1 MKILATEMQNM
12 KLANSMKSSDVAHV
26 GVYCQICGSP
36 SHYADSCPV
45 IGTDDKNGNQEDAN
59 YVGQNNQGAGPG
71 YGPPTNR
78 WDNPNRNNPNL
89 SYKPQNPAPT
99 GFPYKQQQGNAPY
112 QSRGQYNVRT
122 QEQNNTSYQS
132 KPQYNNQSQGQQ
144 NQNSGGYSY
153 QPQQPNQQEAGGS
166 SSLEAMMA
174 SFMAEADKRAQEAER
189 RAQEQDRRV
198 KELEQTVRMI
208 GNQVAQQADSAHR
221 EPGKLPSKPEH
232 NPRESVNAIT
242 LRGGKQLE
250 MIPAPTT
257 RNSAEKSAL
266 NSALDEE
273 ESSKEAENREENS
286 AQTVEPAPYKP
297 PVPYPQRL
305 KGARRDKEFMKF
317 VDKIHTLYI
326 TMPFT
331 DAITQI
337 PTYAKFMKEIMTGK
351 RKMDGTETVALSE
364 ECSAAMHV
372 PMPPKLKDSGSFS
385 IPCDI
390 GGLTIRRAL
399 CDLGASVSIM
409 PYSLYSKL
417 NLGDLCPTN
426 ISIRLADRSCRL
438 PKGILKDVPVKV
450 KNIYIPA
457 DFIVLEISEDTDIP
471 IILGRPFL
479 YTARVVIDMDRGSI
493 ALRVG
498 SERVVFYL
506 PDMCRTPSLLADC
519 DVLDSADV
527 DQPISLT
534 SIESYKVVPGCPIP
548 MDVYAMSI
556 EGADAADVAGDT
568 GKESCTVEL
577 KPLPASLRYEFLGPN
592 STYPVIVNAS
602 LTDVET
608 QRLLDVLRKY
618 RPALGYSID
627 DLKGISPDLC
637 MHRINLEDDARPS
650 RDALRRLNPKLNDV
664 VKKEILKL
672 LDAGIIY
679 SVADSKWVSP
689 VHGVPKK
696 GGLTVVRNEHNELIP
711 TRTVTGWRMCIDYR
725 KLNKATLKDH
735 FPLPFIDQMLER
747 LAKHTFFCYLDG
759 YSGFFQI
766 PIHPEDQEKTTFT
779 CPFGTF
785 AYRRM
790 PFGLC
795 NAPATF
801 QRCMMAIF
809 SDSLERTMEVFMDD
823 FSVYGSSFDSCLSN
837 LANVLSRC
845 VDTNLV
851 LNWEKCHFMVQEG
864 IVLGHMV
871 SHRGIEVDRAKVE
884 VIERLPP
891 PKDVKGIMSFLGHA
905 GFYRRFIKDFSRT
918 AKPLTDL
925 LCQEAEF
932 KFTDSCLNAFNSLK
946 TALTS
951 APIVQPP
958 DWELPFKL
966 MCDASDF
973 AVGAVLGQRIDKKL
987 HVVYYASKVLAG
999 AAVNYTTTEKEMLAV
1014 VYAFEKF
1021 RQYLLCSKTIV
1032 YTDHAAIK
1040 YLLSKKESKPR
1051 LICWV
1056 LFLQEFDIEIR
1067 DKKGAENLVADHLSR
1082 LELGEL
1088 DREEDKLP
1096 INDSLVDEQLMH
1108 IDVANVPW
1116 YADFVNFL
1124 ACGILPPDLSHN
1136 QKRKFLS
1143 DVKRYFWD
1151 DPFLY
1156 RLCADGLYRTCVDE
1170 DQIPFILDR
1179 CHSSQ
1184 YGGHGAGSKTAT
1196 KVLQS
1201 GFFWPSLFKDAHE
1214 FVKACDQCQRTVA
1227 TPTCDAKVVIKMFQK
1242 VIFPRFG
1249 VPRTVISDGGSH
1261 FKEQNFETLLKK
1273 YGVYH
1278 KTGTPYHPQ
1287 TSGQVEISNREIK
1300 SILGKTVSSHRKDW
1314 ASKLDDA
1321 LWAYRTAY
1329 KTPIGMSPF
1338 RLVYGKTCHLPVELE
1353 YKALWAI
1360 RELNMDMKAAGE
1372 KRILQLHELDEI
1384 RLDSYENAR
1393 IYKERTK
1400 KWHDKRIM
1408 RREFNEGER
1417 VLLYNSRLRL
1427 FPGKLRTKWSGPYT
1441 VERAHSDGHVEISV
1455 EGGKIMVVNGQR
1467 LKHYHVLKHL
1477 APPDGI
1483 DDDLLLGKGSQQGT
1497 SRECS

>member
-1 MKILATEMQNM
+1 MPKKTPRRKKQIQISDDDTPDQRKNNRQAQNEARQLRALNRNRAGMAMNQNDPALLNGVVDDDQQRQVPPPVRRTLGDYTTPRVTGFQSAIAPPGIEANTWELKTGLIQMVQNSQFSGRINEDPHQHLKRFVQMCNTVKTNGVPSESYYLRLFPFSLSDKASRWLDSHAEGTFTTWNRLAEAFLQQYFPPSKTAHFRNKIISFRSIDGETLYDAWERYKELTRMCPHHNLEQWQIIDTFYQGIDQGMRTLINQAAGNPRDRKGVQDLCQAESTNDIARLADSMKILATEMQNM
-12 KLANSMKSSDVAHV
+12 KLANSMKSSDVAHI

-36 SHYADSCPV
+36 SHYADGCPV
-45 IGTDDKNGNQEDAN
+45 IGSDNDGGTQEDAN
-59 YVGQNNQGAGPG
+59 FVGQINQGTGFGNGSAG
-71 YGPPTNR
+71 NR
-78 WDNPNRNNPNL
+78 WDNPNRNHPNL
-89 SYKPQNPAPT
+89 SYKPQNQAPMS
-99 GFPYKQQQGNAPY
+99 FPYKQQQGNAPY
-112 QSRGQYNVRT
+112 QPRGQYNVRA
-122 QEQNNTSYQS
+122 QEQNNNSYQP
-132 KPQYNNQSQGQQ
+132 KPQYNNQLQGQQ
-144 NQNSGGYSY
+144 NQNSGSYSY
-153 QPQQPNQQEAGGS
+153 QPQQPKQQETSES
-166 SSLEAMMA
+166 SGLETMMA
-174 SFMAEADKRAQEAER
+174 KFMADQERRAQEADKRAQEADK
-189 RAQEQDRRV
+189 RAQEQERRV
-198 KELEQTVRMI
+198 KELGQTIRMI

-232 NPRESVNAIT
+232 HPRESVNAIT

-250 MIPAPTT
+250 MIPAQTS
-257 RNSAEKSAL
+257 RNPAAKSAL

-273 ESSKEAENREENS
+273 ETSQEAENREENS
-286 AQTVEPAPYKP
+286 VQTVEPAPYKP

-317 VDKIHTLYI
+317 VDKIRALYI

-372 PMPPKLKDSGSFS
+372 PMPPKRKDSGSFS

-390 GGLTIRRAL
+390 GGITIHRAL

-426 ISIRLADRSCRL
+426 ISICLADHSCRL

-471 IILGRPFL
+471 IFLGRPFL

-498 SERVVFYL
+498 SEHVVFYL

-548 MDVYAMSI
+548 MDVYAVSI
-556 EGADAADVAGDT
+556 EGADAADAAGDA

-608 QRLLDVLRKY
+608 QKLLDVLRKH

-689 VHGVPKK
+689 VHVVPKK
-696 GGLTVVRNEHNELIP
+696 GGLTIVRNEQNELIP

-747 LAKHTFFCYLDG
+747 LAKHKFFCYLDG

-785 AYRRM
+785 AYRHM

-809 SDSLERTMEVFMDD
+809 SDFLEHTMEVFMDD

-837 LANVLSRC
+837 LADV
-845 VDTNLV
+845 LV
-851 LNWEKCHFMVQEG
+851 L
-864 IVLGHMV
+864 
-871 SHRGIEVDRAKVE
+871 
-884 VIERLPP
+884 
-891 PKDVKGIMSFLGHA
+891 
-905 GFYRRFIKDFSRT
+905 T
-918 AKPLTDL
+918 LTW
-925 LCQEAEF
+925 F
-932 KFTDSCLNAFNSLK
+932 
-946 TALTS
+946 
-951 APIVQPP
+951 
-958 DWELPFKL
+958 
-966 MCDASDF
+966 
-973 AVGAVLGQRIDKKL
+973 
-987 HVVYYASKVLAG
+987 
-999 AAVNYTTTEKEMLAV
+999 
-1014 VYAFEKF
+1014 
-1021 RQYLLCSKTIV
+1021 
-1032 YTDHAAIK
+1032 
-1040 YLLSKKESKPR
+1040 
-1051 LICWV
+1051 
-1056 LFLQEFDIEIR
+1056 
-1067 DKKGAENLVADHLSR
+1067 
-1082 LELGEL
+1082 
-1088 DREEDKLP
+1088 
-1096 INDSLVDEQLMH
+1096 
-1108 IDVANVPW
+1108 
-1116 YADFVNFL
+1116 
-1124 ACGILPPDLSHN
+1124 
-1136 QKRKFLS
+1136 
-1143 DVKRYFWD
+1143 
-1151 DPFLY
+1151 
-1156 RLCADGLYRTCVDE
+1156 
-1170 DQIPFILDR
+1170 
-1179 CHSSQ
+1179 
-1184 YGGHGAGSKTAT
+1184 
-1196 KVLQS
+1196 
-1201 GFFWPSLFKDAHE
+1201 
-1214 FVKACDQCQRTVA
+1214 
-1227 TPTCDAKVVIKMFQK
+1227 
-1242 VIFPRFG
+1242 
-1249 VPRTVISDGGSH
+1249 
-1261 FKEQNFETLLKK
+1261 
-1273 YGVYH
+1273 
-1278 KTGTPYHPQ
+1278 
-1287 TSGQVEISNREIK
+1287 
-1300 SILGKTVSSHRKDW
+1300 
-1314 ASKLDDA
+1314 
-1321 LWAYRTAY
+1321 
-1329 KTPIGMSPF
+1329 
-1338 RLVYGKTCHLPVELE
+1338 
-1353 YKALWAI
+1353 
-1360 RELNMDMKAAGE
+1360 
-1372 KRILQLHELDEI
+1372 
-1384 RLDSYENAR
+1384 
-1393 IYKERTK
+1393 
-1400 KWHDKRIM
+1400 
-1408 RREFNEGER
+1408 
-1417 VLLYNSRLRL
+1417 
-1427 FPGKLRTKWSGPYT
+1427 
-1441 VERAHSDGHVEISV
+1441 
-1455 EGGKIMVVNGQR
+1455 
-1467 LKHYHVLKHL
+1467 
-1477 APPDGI
+1477 
-1483 DDDLLLGKGSQQGT
+1483 
-1497 SRECS
+1497 

>member
-1 MKILATEMQNM
+1 MRTLINQAAGGGLNQVPLEDTYEIIERVAQDYHLWTSDRGNPKDRKDVQDLCQAESTNDIARLADTMKILATKIQSL
-12 KLANSMKSSDVAHV
+12 KLANTMKSSDVAHV
-26 GVYCQICGSP
+26 GVYYQICGTP
-36 SHYADSCPV
+36 SHHADGCLV
-45 IGTDDKNGNQEDAN
+45 IGSDDNNGNQEDAN

-89 SYKPQNPAPT
+89 SYKPQNPAPQ

-112 QSRGQYNVRT
+112 QPRGQYNN
-122 QEQNNTSYQS
+122 QAQQSQNNNSYQPS
-132 KPQYNNQSQGQQ
+132 TQYNNQYSNQSQGQQ
-144 NQNSGGYSY
+144 NQNSGNYSY
-153 QPQQPNQQEAGGS
+153 QPQQPKQQESGS
-166 SSLEAMMA
+166 SSSMEAMMA
-174 SFMAEADKRAQEAER
+174 KFLA
-189 RAQEQDRRV
+189 EQDKKVQGLQQVIDQLVIQNRM
-198 KELEQTVRMI
+198 LET
-208 GNQVAQQADSAHR
+208 QVAQQANSATM
-221 EPGKLPSKPEH
+221 EQGKLPSTPEH
-232 NPRESVNAIT
+232 NTRESVNAIT

-250 MIPAPTT
+250 MIPAQTT
-257 RNSAEKSAL
+257 RNSVEKSAL
-266 NSALDEE
+266 NSAPAEE
-273 ESSKEAENREENS
+273 ETSNEAEDRNENS

-297 PVPYPQRL
+297 PIPFPQRL
-305 KGARRDKEFMKF
+305 KGARRDKEFMQF
-317 VDKIHTLYI
+317 VDKIRTLYI

-337 PTYAKFMKEIMTGK
+337 PTNAKFMKEILTGK

-409 PYSLYSKL
+409 PYSLYAKL

-438 PKGILKDVPVKV
+438 PKGILKDVPVRV

-457 DFIVLEISEDTDIP
+457 DFVMLEISEDTDIP

-498 SERVVFYL
+498 NERVVFYL

-556 EGADAADVAGDT
+556 EGADAADAAGDA

-577 KPLPASLRYEFLGPN
+577 KPLPASLRYKFLGPN

-608 QRLLDVLRKY
+608 QKLLDVLRKH

-672 LDAGIIY
+672 LDVDIIY

-689 VHGVPKK
+689 VHVVPKK
-696 GGLTVVRNEHNELIP
+696 GGLTVLRNEHNELIP

-747 LAKHTFFCYLDG
+747 LAKHKFFCYLDG

-766 PIHPEDQEKTTFT
+766 PIHPEHQEKTTFT

-801 QRCMMAIF
+801 QQ
-809 SDSLERTMEVFMDD
+809 
-823 FSVYGSSFDSCLSN
+823 
-837 LANVLSRC
+837 
-845 VDTNLV
+845 
-851 LNWEKCHFMVQEG
+851 CHFMVQEG

-884 VIERLPP
+884 VIEKLPP
-891 PKDVKGIMSFLGHA
+891 LKDVKGIRNFLGHA
-905 GFYRRFIKDFSRT
+905 GFYRRFIKDFSKI

-925 LCQEAEF
+925 LYQKAEF
-932 KFTDSCLNAFNSLK
+932 NFNDSCLNAFNNLK

-951 APIVQPP
+951 DPIVQPP
-958 DWELPFKL
+958 DWELPFEL
-966 MCDASDF
+966 MCDASDY
-973 AVGAVLGQRIDKKL
+973 AVGAVLGQRIVKKL

-999 AAVNYTTTEKEMLAV
+999 AAVNYTTTEKEMLAI

-1021 RQYLLCSKTIV
+1021 RQYLIGSKTIV

-1040 YLLSKKESKPR
+1040 YLLSKKDSKPR
-1051 LICWV
+1051 LIRWV
-1056 LFLQEFDIEIR
+1056 LLLQEFDIDIR

-1096 INDSLVDEQLMH
+1096 MTDSLAGEELMR
-1108 IDVANVPW
+1108 IDVDNVPW

-1143 DVKRYFWD
+1143 DVKRYFCD

-1156 RLCADGLYRTCVDE
+1156 RLCADGLYRTC
-1170 DQIPFILDR
+1170 
-1179 CHSSQ
+1179 
-1184 YGGHGAGSKTAT
+1184 
-1196 KVLQS
+1196 
-1201 GFFWPSLFKDAHE
+1201 
-1214 FVKACDQCQRTVA
+1214 
-1227 TPTCDAKVVIKMFQK
+1227 
-1242 VIFPRFG
+1242 
-1249 VPRTVISDGGSH
+1249 
-1261 FKEQNFETLLKK
+1261 
-1273 YGVYH
+1273 
-1278 KTGTPYHPQ
+1278 

-1329 KTPIGMSPF
+1329 KTPI
-1338 RLVYGKTCHLPVELE
+1338 
-1353 YKALWAI
+1353 
-1360 RELNMDMKAAGE
+1360 ELNMDMKAAGE
-1372 KRILQLHELDEI
+1372 KRILQLHEIDEI

-1400 KWHDKRIM
+1400 KWHDKRIV

-1427 FPGKLRTKWSGPYT
+1427 FSGTLRTKWSGPYT
-1441 VERAHSDGHVEISV
+1441 VERAHPDGHVEISV
-1455 EGGKIMVVNGQR
+1455 EGGKTMVVNGQR

-1477 APPDGI
+1477 ALPDGI
-1483 DDDLLLGKGSQQGT
+1483 DDNLLLGKRSHQGT

>member
-1 MKILATEMQNM
+1 
-12 KLANSMKSSDVAHV
+12 
-26 GVYCQICGSP
+26 
-36 SHYADSCPV
+36 
-45 IGTDDKNGNQEDAN
+45 
-59 YVGQNNQGAGPG
+59 
-71 YGPPTNR
+71 
-78 WDNPNRNNPNL
+78 
-89 SYKPQNPAPT
+89 
-99 GFPYKQQQGNAPY
+99 
-112 QSRGQYNVRT
+112 
-122 QEQNNTSYQS
+122 
-132 KPQYNNQSQGQQ
+132 
-144 NQNSGGYSY
+144 
-153 QPQQPNQQEAGGS
+153 
-166 SSLEAMMA
+166 
-174 SFMAEADKRAQEAER
+174 
-189 RAQEQDRRV
+189 
-198 KELEQTVRMI
+198 
-208 GNQVAQQADSAHR
+208 
-221 EPGKLPSKPEH
+221 
-232 NPRESVNAIT
+232 
-242 LRGGKQLE
+242 
-250 MIPAPTT
+250 
-257 RNSAEKSAL
+257 
-266 NSALDEE
+266 
-273 ESSKEAENREENS
+273 
-286 AQTVEPAPYKP
+286 
-297 PVPYPQRL
+297 
-305 KGARRDKEFMKF
+305 
-317 VDKIHTLYI
+317 
-326 TMPFT
+326 
-331 DAITQI
+331 
-337 PTYAKFMKEIMTGK
+337 
-351 RKMDGTETVALSE
+351 
-364 ECSAAMHV
+364 MHI

-409 PYSLYSKL
+409 PYSLYAKL

-426 ISIRLADRSCRL
+426 ISIHLADCSCRL
-438 PKGILKDVPVKV
+438 PKGILKDVPVRV

-457 DFIVLEISEDTDIP
+457 DFVVLEIPEDTDIP

-506 PDMCRTPSLLADC
+506 HDMCRTPSLLADC

-556 EGADAADVAGDT
+556 EGADAADAAGDT

-608 QRLLDVLRKY
+608 QKLLVVLREH

-637 MHRINLEDDARPS
+637 IHRINLEDDARPS

-689 VHGVPKK
+689 VHVVPKK
-696 GGLTVVRNEHNELIP
+696 GGLTV
-711 TRTVTGWRMCIDYR
+711 
-725 KLNKATLKDH
+725 
-735 FPLPFIDQMLER
+735 
-747 LAKHTFFCYLDG
+747 
-759 YSGFFQI
+759 I

-790 PFGLC
+790 PFGHC

-801 QRCMMAIF
+801 HRCMMAIF
-809 SDSLERTMEVFMDD
+809 SDFLERTMEVFMDD

-837 LANVLSRC
+837 LANVLRRC
-845 VDTNLV
+845 VDTNLG
-851 LNWEKCHFMVQEG
+851 LNLEKCHFMVQEG

-884 VIERLPP
+884 VIEKLPP
-891 PKDVKGIMSFLGHA
+891 PRDVKGIRSFLGHA
-905 GFYRRFIKDFSRT
+905 GFYRRFIKDFSKT

-932 KFTDSCLNAFNSLK
+932 KFTDSCLNAFNNLK

-958 DWELPFKL
+958 DWELPFEL

-1014 VYAFEKF
+1014 VHAFEKF

-1040 YLLSKKESKPR
+1040 YLLSKKDSKPH
-1051 LICWV
+1051 LIRWV
-1056 LFLQEFDIEIR
+1056 LLLQEFDIEIR
-1067 DKKGAENLVADHLSR
+1067 NKKGAENLVGDHLSR

-1088 DREEDKLP
+1088 NREEDKLP
-1096 INDSLVDEQLMH
+1096 INDSLVDEHLMH
-1108 IDVANVPW
+1108 IDVDNVPW

-1124 ACGILPPDLSHN
+1124 ACGILPLDLSHN

-1156 RLCADGLYRTCVDE
+1156 RLCADGLYRTC
-1170 DQIPFILDR
+1170 
-1179 CHSSQ
+1179 
-1184 YGGHGAGSKTAT
+1184 
-1196 KVLQS
+1196 
-1201 GFFWPSLFKDAHE
+1201 
-1214 FVKACDQCQRTVA
+1214 
-1227 TPTCDAKVVIKMFQK
+1227 
-1242 VIFPRFG
+1242 
-1249 VPRTVISDGGSH
+1249 
-1261 FKEQNFETLLKK
+1261 
-1273 YGVYH
+1273 
-1278 KTGTPYHPQ
+1278 

-1300 SILGKTVSSHRKDW
+1300 NILGKTVSSHRKDW

-1321 LWAYRTAY
+1321 MWAYMTAY

-1360 RELNMDMKAAGE
+1360 QELNMDMKAVGE
-1372 KRILQLHELDEI
+1372 K
-1384 RLDSYENAR
+1384 
-1393 IYKERTK
+1393 
-1400 KWHDKRIM
+1400 
-1408 RREFNEGER
+1408 
-1417 VLLYNSRLRL
+1417 
-1427 FPGKLRTKWSGPYT
+1427 
-1441 VERAHSDGHVEISV
+1441 
-1455 EGGKIMVVNGQR
+1455 
-1467 LKHYHVLKHL
+1467 
-1477 APPDGI
+1477 
-1483 DDDLLLGKGSQQGT
+1483 
-1497 SRECS
+1497 

>member
-1 MKILATEMQNM
+1 MISAQDTQ
-12 KLANSMKSSDVAHV
+12 
-26 GVYCQICGSP
+26 
-36 SHYADSCPV
+36 
-45 IGTDDKNGNQEDAN
+45 
-59 YVGQNNQGAGPG
+59 
-71 YGPPTNR
+71 
-78 WDNPNRNNPNL
+78 
-89 SYKPQNPAPT
+89 T
-99 GFPYKQQQGNAPY
+99 G
-112 QSRGQYNVRT
+112 
-122 QEQNNTSYQS
+122 
-132 KPQYNNQSQGQQ
+132 
-144 NQNSGGYSY
+144 
-153 QPQQPNQQEAGGS
+153 
-166 SSLEAMMA
+166 
-174 SFMAEADKRAQEAER
+174 
-189 RAQEQDRRV
+189 
-198 KELEQTVRMI
+198 
-208 GNQVAQQADSAHR
+208 
-221 EPGKLPSKPEH
+221 
-232 NPRESVNAIT
+232 
-242 LRGGKQLE
+242 
-250 MIPAPTT
+250 
-257 RNSAEKSAL
+257 AEKSAL
-266 NSALDEE
+266 NSASAEE
-273 ESSKEAENREENS
+273 ETSKEAEDRNENS
-286 AQTVEPAPYKP
+286 ARTLEPAPYKP
-297 PVPYPQRL
+297 PIPFPQRF
-305 KGARRDKEFMKF
+305 KGARRDKEFMQF
-317 VDKIHTLYI
+317 VDKIRTLYI

-390 GGLTIRRAL
+390 GGITIRRAL

-409 PYSLYSKL
+409 PYSLYAKL

-426 ISIRLADRSCRL
+426 ISIHLADRSCRL
-438 PKGILKDVPVKV
+438 PKGILKDVSVRV

-498 SERVVFYL
+498 NECVVFYL

-534 SIESYKVVPGCPIP
+534 SIESYKVVPGCLIP

-556 EGADAADVAGDT
+556 EGADAADAAGDT
-568 GKESCTVEL
+568 GKESCPVEL
-577 KPLPASLRYEFLGPN
+577 KPLPASLMYEFLGPN

-608 QRLLDVLRKY
+608 QKLLDVLRKH

-672 LDAGIIY
+672 LDVGINY

-689 VHGVPKK
+689 VHVVPKK

-747 LAKHTFFCYLDG
+747 LAK
-759 YSGFFQI
+759 
-766 PIHPEDQEKTTFT
+766 
-779 CPFGTF
+779 
-785 AYRRM
+785 RM

-809 SDSLERTMEVFMDD
+809 SDFLEHTMEVFMDD
-823 FSVYGSSFDSCLSN
+823 YSVYGSSFDSCLSN
-837 LANVLSRC
+837 LTDVLRRC

-884 VIERLPP
+884 VIEKLPP
-891 PKDVKGIMSFLGHA
+891 PKDVKGIRSFLRHA
-905 GFYRRFIKDFSRT
+905 GFYRRFIKDFSKI

-932 KFTDSCLNAFNSLK
+932 KFTDSCLNAFNDLK

-958 DWELPFKL
+958 DWELPFEL

-973 AVGAVLGQRIDKKL
+973 AVGSVLGQRIDKKL

-999 AAVNYTTTEKEMLAV
+999 VAVNYTTTEKEMLAI

-1021 RQYLLCSKTIV
+1021 RQYLIGSKTTV
-1032 YTDHAAIK
+1032 YTNHAAIK
-1040 YLLSKKESKPR
+1040 YLLSKKDSKPR
-1051 LICWV
+1051 LIRWV
-1056 LFLQEFDIEIR
+1056 LLLQEFDIDIR
-1067 DKKGAENLVADHLSR
+1067 DKRGAENLVADHLSR

-1096 INDSLVDEQLMH
+1096 MTDSLAGEELMS
-1108 IDVANVPW
+1108 IDVDNVPW
-1116 YADFVNFL
+1116 YADFINFL

-1156 RLCADGLYRTCVDE
+1156 RLCADGLYRTC
-1170 DQIPFILDR
+1170 
-1179 CHSSQ
+1179 
-1184 YGGHGAGSKTAT
+1184 
-1196 KVLQS
+1196 
-1201 GFFWPSLFKDAHE
+1201 
-1214 FVKACDQCQRTVA
+1214 
-1227 TPTCDAKVVIKMFQK
+1227 
-1242 VIFPRFG
+1242 
-1249 VPRTVISDGGSH
+1249 
-1261 FKEQNFETLLKK
+1261 
-1273 YGVYH
+1273 
-1278 KTGTPYHPQ
+1278 

-1321 LWAYRTAY
+1321 LWAYRTSY
-1329 KTPIGMSPF
+1329 KMPIGMSPF
-1338 RLVYGKTCHLPVELE
+1338 RLVYGKTCHLPVKLE
-1353 YKALWAI
+1353 YKALCAI
-1360 RELNMDMKAAGE
+1360 RELNMDMKTAGE

-1400 KWHDKRIM
+1400 KWHDKRIV
-1408 RREFNEGER
+1408 RREFSEGER

-1441 VERAHSDGHVEISV
+1441 VDRAHPDGHVEISV
-1455 EGGKIMVVNGQR
+1455 EGGKTMVVNGQR
-1467 LKHYHVLKHL
+1467 LKNYHVLKHL

-1483 DDDLLLGKGSQQGT
+1483 DDKLLLGKGSQQGT

>member
-1 MKILATEMQNM
+1 
-12 KLANSMKSSDVAHV
+12 
-26 GVYCQICGSP
+26 
-36 SHYADSCPV
+36 
-45 IGTDDKNGNQEDAN
+45 
-59 YVGQNNQGAGPG
+59 
-71 YGPPTNR
+71 
-78 WDNPNRNNPNL
+78 
-89 SYKPQNPAPT
+89 
-99 GFPYKQQQGNAPY
+99 
-112 QSRGQYNVRT
+112 
-122 QEQNNTSYQS
+122 
-132 KPQYNNQSQGQQ
+132 
-144 NQNSGGYSY
+144 
-153 QPQQPNQQEAGGS
+153 
-166 SSLEAMMA
+166 MMA
-174 SFMAEADKRAQEAER
+174 NFMAEADRRAQEADK

-198 KELEQTVRMI
+198 KELEQTIRMI
-208 GNQVAQQADSAHR
+208 GNQVAQQADSATR
-221 EPGKLPSKPEH
+221 EHGKLPSKPEH

-242 LRGGKQLE
+242 LRSGKHLE
-250 MIPAPTT
+250 MISAQDT
-257 RNSAEKSAL
+257 RTGAEKSVL
-266 NSALDEE
+266 NSASADEE
-273 ESSKEAENREENS
+273 TSPEAENRKENS
-286 AQTVEPAPYKP
+286 TQTVEPAPYKP
-297 PVPYPQRL
+297 PIPFTQRL

-317 VDKIHTLYI
+317 VDKIRTLYI

-337 PTYAKFMKEIMTGK
+337 PTYAKFMKEIMIGK

-364 ECSAAMHV
+364 ECSAAMHL

-409 PYSLYSKL
+409 PYSLYAKL

-438 PKGILKDVPVKV
+438 PKGILKDVPVRV
-450 KNIYIPA
+450 KNIYILA
-457 DFIVLEISEDTDIP
+457 DFVVLEISEDTDIP

-534 SIESYKVVPGCPIP
+534 SIESYKVIPGCPIL

-556 EGADAADVAGDT
+556 EGADAADAAGDT

-608 QRLLDVLRKY
+608 QKLLVVLREH

-627 DLKGISPDLC
+627 GLKGISPDLC

-689 VHGVPKK
+689 VHVVPKK
-696 GGLTVVRNEHNELIP
+696 GGLTVVRNEQNELIP

-747 LAKHTFFCYLDG
+747 LAKHKFFCYLDG

-809 SDSLERTMEVFMDD
+809 SDFLEHTMEVFMDD

-837 LANVLSRC
+837 LTDVLRRC

-871 SHRGIEVDRAKVE
+871 SQRGIEVDRAKVE
-884 VIERLPP
+884 VIEKLPP
-891 PKDVKGIMSFLGHA
+891 PKDVKGIRSFLGHA
-905 GFYRRFIKDFSRT
+905 GFYRRFIKDFSKT

-958 DWELPFKL
+958 DWELLFEL

-973 AVGAVLGQRIDKKL
+973 TVGAVLG
-987 HVVYYASKVLAG
+987 
-999 AAVNYTTTEKEMLAV
+999 
-1014 VYAFEKF
+1014 
-1021 RQYLLCSKTIV
+1021 
-1032 YTDHAAIK
+1032 
-1040 YLLSKKESKPR
+1040 
-1051 LICWV
+1051 
-1056 LFLQEFDIEIR
+1056 
-1067 DKKGAENLVADHLSR
+1067 
-1082 LELGEL
+1082 
-1088 DREEDKLP
+1088 
-1096 INDSLVDEQLMH
+1096 
-1108 IDVANVPW
+1108 
-1116 YADFVNFL
+1116 
-1124 ACGILPPDLSHN
+1124 
-1136 QKRKFLS
+1136 
-1143 DVKRYFWD
+1143 
-1151 DPFLY
+1151 
-1156 RLCADGLYRTCVDE
+1156 
-1170 DQIPFILDR
+1170 
-1179 CHSSQ
+1179 
-1184 YGGHGAGSKTAT
+1184 
-1196 KVLQS
+1196 
-1201 GFFWPSLFKDAHE
+1201 
-1214 FVKACDQCQRTVA
+1214 
-1227 TPTCDAKVVIKMFQK
+1227 
-1242 VIFPRFG
+1242 
-1249 VPRTVISDGGSH
+1249 
-1261 FKEQNFETLLKK
+1261 
-1273 YGVYH
+1273 
-1278 KTGTPYHPQ
+1278 
-1287 TSGQVEISNREIK
+1287 
-1300 SILGKTVSSHRKDW
+1300 
-1314 ASKLDDA
+1314 
-1321 LWAYRTAY
+1321 
-1329 KTPIGMSPF
+1329 
-1338 RLVYGKTCHLPVELE
+1338 
-1353 YKALWAI
+1353 
-1360 RELNMDMKAAGE
+1360 
-1372 KRILQLHELDEI
+1372 
-1384 RLDSYENAR
+1384 
-1393 IYKERTK
+1393 
-1400 KWHDKRIM
+1400 
-1408 RREFNEGER
+1408 
-1417 VLLYNSRLRL
+1417 
-1427 FPGKLRTKWSGPYT
+1427 
-1441 VERAHSDGHVEISV
+1441 
-1455 EGGKIMVVNGQR
+1455 
-1467 LKHYHVLKHL
+1467 
-1477 APPDGI
+1477 
-1483 DDDLLLGKGSQQGT
+1483 
-1497 SRECS
+1497 

>member
-1 MKILATEMQNM
+1 ML
-12 KLANSMKSSDVAHV
+12 
-26 GVYCQICGSP
+26 
-36 SHYADSCPV
+36 
-45 IGTDDKNGNQEDAN
+45 
-59 YVGQNNQGAGPG
+59 
-71 YGPPTNR
+71 
-78 WDNPNRNNPNL
+78 
-89 SYKPQNPAPT
+89 
-99 GFPYKQQQGNAPY
+99 
-112 QSRGQYNVRT
+112 
-122 QEQNNTSYQS
+122 
-132 KPQYNNQSQGQQ
+132 
-144 NQNSGGYSY
+144 
-153 QPQQPNQQEAGGS
+153 
-166 SSLEAMMA
+166 
-174 SFMAEADKRAQEAER
+174 
-189 RAQEQDRRV
+189 
-198 KELEQTVRMI
+198 
-208 GNQVAQQADSAHR
+208 
-221 EPGKLPSKPEH
+221 
-232 NPRESVNAIT
+232 
-242 LRGGKQLE
+242 
-250 MIPAPTT
+250 
-257 RNSAEKSAL
+257 
-266 NSALDEE
+266 
-273 ESSKEAENREENS
+273 
-286 AQTVEPAPYKP
+286 
-297 PVPYPQRL
+297 
-305 KGARRDKEFMKF
+305 
-317 VDKIHTLYI
+317 
-326 TMPFT
+326 FT

-364 ECSAAMHV
+364 EFSAAMHV

-390 GGLTIRRAL
+390 GGLTIRHAL

-426 ISIRLADRSCRL
+426 ISICLADRSCRL

-498 SERVVFYL
+498 NKRVVFYL
-506 PDMCRTPSLLADC
+506 PDMCRAPSLLADC

-527 DQPISLT
+527 NQPISLT
-534 SIESYKVVPGCPIP
+534 SIESYKVVTGCPIP

-556 EGADAADVAGDT
+556 EGADATDAAGDT
-568 GKESCTVEL
+568 GKESCAVEL

-608 QRLLDVLRKY
+608 QKLLDVLQKH
-618 RPALGYSID
+618 RPTLGYSID

-689 VHGVPKK
+689 VYVVPKK
-696 GGLTVVRNEHNELIP
+696 GGLTI
-711 TRTVTGWRMCIDYR
+711 
-725 KLNKATLKDH
+725 
-735 FPLPFIDQMLER
+735 
-747 LAKHTFFCYLDG
+747 
-759 YSGFFQI
+759 I
-766 PIHPEDQEKTTFT
+766 PIHSEDQEKTTFT

-809 SDSLERTMEVFMDD
+809 SDFLEHTMEVFMDD
-823 FSVYGSSFDSCLSN
+823 FSMYGSSFDSCISN
-837 LANVLSRC
+837 LTDVLRRC

-884 VIERLPP
+884 VIEKLPP
-891 PKDVKGIMSFLGHA
+891 PKDVKGIRSFLGHA
-905 GFYRRFIKDFSRT
+905 GFFRRFIKDFSKT

-932 KFTDSCLNAFNSLK
+932 NFNDSCLNAFNNLK

-958 DWELPFKL
+958 DWELPFEL

-987 HVVYYASKVLAG
+987 HVVYYASKVLAE
-999 AAVNYTTTEKEMLAV
+999 AAINYTTTEKEMLAI
-1014 VYAFEKF
+1014 VYVFEKF
-1021 RQYLLCSKTIV
+1021 RQYLIGSKTTV

-1040 YLLSKKESKPR
+1040 YLLSKKDWKPC
-1051 LICWV
+1051 LIRWV
-1056 LFLQEFDIEIR
+1056 LLLQEFDIDIR

-1082 LELGEL
+1082 LELREL
-1088 DREEDKLP
+1088 DREEDQLP
-1096 INDSLVDEQLMH
+1096 MTDSLAGEQLMR
-1108 IDVANVPW
+1108 IDEDHLPW

-1156 RLCADGLYRTCVDE
+1156 RLCADDLYRPCVDE
-1170 DQIPFILDR
+1170 DQIPYTLES

-1184 YGGHGAGSKTAT
+1184 YGGHGAGLKIAT

-1214 FVKACDQCQRTVA
+1214 FVKACDQCQRTGNISKQQEMPQQSILTVDLFDVWGIDFMGPFPSSYGNQYILIAVDYVSKWVEAVA

-1261 FKEQNFETLLKK
+1261 FKERNFKTLLKK

-1278 KTGTPYHPQ
+1278 KIGTPYHPQ

-1300 SILGKTVSSHRKDW
+1300 SILGKTVSSQRKDW

-1321 LWAYRTAY
+1321 LWAYKTAY
-1329 KTPIGMSPF
+1329 KMPIGMSPF
-1338 RLVYGKTCHLPVELE
+1338 RLVYGKTYHLPVELE

-1360 RELNMDMKAAGE
+1360 RELNMNMKAAGE
-1372 KRILQLHELDEI
+1372 KRILQLHELYEI

-1427 FPGKLRTKWSGPYT
+1427 FPGKLRTKWSGPYN
-1441 VERAHSDGHVEISV
+1441 VERAHPDGHVEISV
-1455 EGGKIMVVNGQR
+1455 KGGKTMVV
-1467 LKHYHVLKHL
+1467 KHYHVLKHL
-1477 APPDGI
+1477 ASPEGI
-1483 DDDLLLGKGSQQGT
+1483 DDYLLLGKGSQQGT

>member
-1 MKILATEMQNM
+1 M
-12 KLANSMKSSDVAHV
+12 
-26 GVYCQICGSP
+26 
-36 SHYADSCPV
+36 
-45 IGTDDKNGNQEDAN
+45 
-59 YVGQNNQGAGPG
+59 
-71 YGPPTNR
+71 
-78 WDNPNRNNPNL
+78 
-89 SYKPQNPAPT
+89 
-99 GFPYKQQQGNAPY
+99 
-112 QSRGQYNVRT
+112 
-122 QEQNNTSYQS
+122 
-132 KPQYNNQSQGQQ
+132 
-144 NQNSGGYSY
+144 
-153 QPQQPNQQEAGGS
+153 
-166 SSLEAMMA
+166 
-174 SFMAEADKRAQEAER
+174 
-189 RAQEQDRRV
+189 
-198 KELEQTVRMI
+198 
-208 GNQVAQQADSAHR
+208 
-221 EPGKLPSKPEH
+221 
-232 NPRESVNAIT
+232 
-242 LRGGKQLE
+242 
-250 MIPAPTT
+250 
-257 RNSAEKSAL
+257 
-266 NSALDEE
+266 
-273 ESSKEAENREENS
+273 
-286 AQTVEPAPYKP
+286 EPAPYKP
-297 PVPYPQRL
+297 PIPFPQRL
-305 KGARRDKEFMKF
+305 KGARRDKEFMQF
-317 VDKIHTLYI
+317 VDKIRTLYI

-364 ECSAAMHV
+364 ECSASMHV

-390 GGLTIRRAL
+390 CGLTIRRAL

-438 PKGILKDVPVKV
+438 PKGILRDVPVKV

-479 YTARVVIDMDRGSI
+479 YTTRVVIDMDRGSI

-519 DVLDSADV
+519 DVLHSADV

-534 SIESYKVVPGCPIP
+534 SIESYKVVPGCSIP

-556 EGADAADVAGDT
+556 EGADAADATGDT
-568 GKESCTVEL
+568 GKESCNVEL

-602 LTDVET
+602 LTNVET
-608 QRLLDVLRKY
+608 QKLLDVLRKH

-689 VHGVPKK
+689 VHVVPKK

-747 LAKHTFFCYLDG
+747 LAKHKFFCYLDG
-759 YSGFFQI
+759 YSGFF
-766 PIHPEDQEKTTFT
+766 PDPYTPRGPGENNF
-779 CPFGTF
+779 
-785 AYRRM
+785 YL

-809 SDSLERTMEVFMDD
+809 SDFLEHTMEVFMDD
-823 FSVYGSSFDSCLSN
+823 FLVYGSSFDSCLSN
-837 LANVLSRC
+837 LTDVLRRC

-851 LNWEKCHFMVQEG
+851 LNWEKCHFMLQEG

-884 VIERLPP
+884 VIEKLPP
-891 PKDVKGIMSFLGHA
+891 PKDVKGIRSFLGHA
-905 GFYRRFIKDFSRT
+905 GFYRRFIKDFSKI

-925 LCQEAEF
+925 LCQEVDF
-932 KFTDSCLNAFNSLK
+932 NFNHSCLNAFNNLK

-958 DWELPFKL
+958 NWELPFEL

-973 AVGAVLGQRIDKKL
+973 TVGAVFGQRINKKL
-987 HVVYYASKVLAG
+987 HVVYYTNKVLAG
-999 AAVNYTTTEKEMLAV
+999 AAVNYTTTEKEMLAI

-1021 RQYLLCSKTIV
+1021 RQYLIGSKTTV

-1040 YLLSKKESKPR
+1040 YLLSKKDSKPR
-1051 LICWV
+1051 LIRWV
-1056 LFLQEFDIEIR
+1056 LLLQEFDIDIR

-1082 LELGEL
+1082 LELREL

-1096 INDSLVDEQLMH
+1096 MTDSLAGEELMR
-1108 IDVANVPW
+1108 IDVDNVPW

-1124 ACGILPPDLSHN
+1124 AYGILPPDLSHN

-1156 RLCADGLYRTCVDE
+1156 RLCADGLYRTC
-1170 DQIPFILDR
+1170 
-1179 CHSSQ
+1179 
-1184 YGGHGAGSKTAT
+1184 T
-1196 KVLQS
+1196 
-1201 GFFWPSLFKDAHE
+1201 
-1214 FVKACDQCQRTVA
+1214 
-1227 TPTCDAKVVIKMFQK
+1227 
-1242 VIFPRFG
+1242 
-1249 VPRTVISDGGSH
+1249 
-1261 FKEQNFETLLKK
+1261 N
-1273 YGVYH
+1273 
-1278 KTGTPYHPQ
+1278 
-1287 TSGQVEISNREIK
+1287 GQVEISNREIK

-1329 KTPIGMSPF
+1329 KTPI
-1338 RLVYGKTCHLPVELE
+1338 
-1353 YKALWAI
+1353 
-1360 RELNMDMKAAGE
+1360 ELNMDMKAAGE

-1384 RLDSYENAR
+1384 RLDSYENAW

-1400 KWHDKRIM
+1400 KWHDKRIV
-1408 RREFNEGER
+1408 RREFNEGGR

-1427 FPGKLRTKWSGPYT
+1427 FPRKLCTKWSGPYT
-1441 VERAHSDGHVEISV
+1441 VERAHPDGHVEISV
-1455 EGGKIMVVNGQR
+1455 EGGKTMVVNGQR
-1467 LKHYHVLKHL
+1467 LKHYYVLKHL
-1477 APPDGI
+1477 VPPDGI
-1483 DDDLLLGKGSQQGT
+1483 DDNLLLGKGSQQGT
-1497 SRECS
+1497 SRECF